1 MNIEQKFIDVMRGFA
16 ATVNVV
22 SSRKLDERQAMT
34 ASAVT
39 SLSLSPPTI
48 LVCINKKAA
57 IHEILEL
64 DNNFCINILNSEQQ
78 EIAEICSG
86 KQEGEVRFEAGTWLD
101 DLGSPFLYEAQS
113 NIFCKCIETI
123 DQLSHTIFLGEVLN
137 IKNNKKRS
145 PLIYL
150 DGEFTKI

>member
-1 MNIEQKFIDVMRGFA
+1 MNIEQNFIDAMRGFA
-16 ATVNVV
+16 TTVNVV
-22 SSRKLDERQAMT
+22 SSRKLEERQAMT

-39 SLSLSPPTI
+39 SLSLSPPMI

-57 IHEILEL
+57 IHKILEL
-64 DNNFCINILNSEQQ
+64 DDNFCINILCSDQQ
-78 EIAEICSG
+78 EIAQICSG
-86 KQEGEVRFEAGTWLD
+86 KEEGEIRFETGTWLD

-123 DQLSHTIFLGEVLN
+123 DQSSHTIFLGEALN
-137 IKNNKKRS
+137 IINNKKRS

-150 DGEFTKI
+150 DGEFKKI

>member
-1 MNIEQKFIDVMRGFA
+1 MNIDQNFIDAMRGFA
-16 ATVNVV
+16 TTVNVV
-22 SSRKLDERQAMT
+22 SSRKLEERQAMT

-39 SLSLSPPTI
+39 SLSLSPPMI

-57 IHEILEL
+57 IHKILEL
-64 DNNFCINILNSEQQ
+64 DDNFCINILCSDQQ
-78 EIAEICSG
+78 EIAQICSG
-86 KQEGEVRFEAGTWLD
+86 KEEGEIRFETGTWLD

-123 DQLSHTIFLGEVLN
+123 DQSSHTIFLGEALN
-137 IKNNKKRS
+137 IINNKKRS

-150 DGEFTKI
+150 DGEFKKI